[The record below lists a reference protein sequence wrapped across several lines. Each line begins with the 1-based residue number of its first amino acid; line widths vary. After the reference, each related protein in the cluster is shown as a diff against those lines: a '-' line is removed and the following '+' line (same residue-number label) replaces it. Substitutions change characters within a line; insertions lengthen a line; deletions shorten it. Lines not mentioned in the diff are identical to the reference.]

1 MKKKSIFSVSNL
13 LLVFF
18 IAVFLFAASRL
29 VLIYLDYHQA
39 DSEYAN
45 LEQQYLQQDVPA
57 TDSTE
62 ETGEGSMELPFRVD
76 FDALAAE
83 NPDTVGWVYVGA
95 CDISYPIVQ
104 GEDNEFYLHQT
115 FEKQANN
122 SGAIFLDYENKP
134 DFTDFNTFVY
144 GHNMKNGSMFG
155 KLKKFYQE
163 ENLWGENPFFYIY
176 LKDGIVKK
184 YTIFSYYITTD
195 DSDSYIQALSEEAL
209 ELYVEKV
216 KSRSARTVD
225 ISEFDKDTP
234 IVTLS
239 TCSGPAGGNKRLLV
253 HGILTEVGMQ

>member
-18 IAVFLFAASRL
+18 VAVFLFAASRL

-62 ETGEGSMELPFRVD
+62 ETGEDSMELPFRVN

-155 KLKKFYQE
+155 KFRRTGKS
-163 ENLWGENPFFYIY
+163 
-176 LKDGIVKK
+176 
-184 YTIFSYYITTD
+184 IFCAGAKARERFASR
-195 DSDSYIQALSEEAL
+195 SFCPRVACGRSRVLSRSSRGRHGRP
-209 ELYVEKV
+209 
-216 KSRSARTVD
+216 SRSAAASARTW
-225 ISEFDKDTP
+225 P
-234 IVTLS
+234 
-239 TCSGPAGGNKRLLV
+239 
-253 HGILTEVGMQ
+253 